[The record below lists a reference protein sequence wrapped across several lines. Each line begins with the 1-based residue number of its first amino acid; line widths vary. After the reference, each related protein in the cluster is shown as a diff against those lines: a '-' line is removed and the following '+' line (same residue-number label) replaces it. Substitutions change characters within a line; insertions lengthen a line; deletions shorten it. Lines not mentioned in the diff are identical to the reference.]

1 MHPDLA
7 DLLSLRDGSDAQG
20 PVAQHVA
27 GCAVCRA
34 EVERLERL
42 QSSMRAAPDIA
53 GADRWPEIAALVTRP
68 RTARSWPQPTWRFA
82 GTLAAIMAIA
92 VALALF
98 DGSTRQV
105 AVTGAAVNS
114 SAAVAADSNKDSVA
128 TLMQESKR
136 LEALLAALPE
146 ESRVARAA
154 TVMTAAGLED
164 RIEWIDLAIGAGA
177 ASNTDASAVAPLW
190 QQRVDL
196 LSSLVA
202 VRYAQARTASL

>member
-7 DLLSLRDGSDAQG
+7 DLLSLRDGPDTQG

-27 GCAVCRA
+27 ACAVCRA
-34 EVERLERL
+34 QVERLERL
-42 QSSMRAAPDIA
+42 RSSMRAAPDIA
-53 GADRWPEIAALVTRP
+53 GEDRWPEIAALVTGP
-68 RTARSWPQPTWRFA
+68 RTARPWPQPTWRLA
-82 GTLAAIMAIA
+82 GTVAAIMAIA
-92 VALALF
+92 VALTLF

-105 AVTGAAVNS
+105 AVTGASVDSN
-114 SAAVAADSNKDSVA
+114 AAAAADPDKDSVA
-128 TLMQESKR
+128 TLMRESKR
-136 LEALLAALPE
+136 LEALLDSIPE

-164 RIEWIDLAIGAGA
+164 RIAWIDVAIGAGE
-177 ASNTDASAVAPLW
+177 ASNRDAAAVAPLW

-196 LSSLVA
+196 LNSLVA

>member
-1 MHPDLA
+1 
-7 DLLSLRDGSDAQG
+7 
-20 PVAQHVA
+20 
-27 GCAVCRA
+27 
-34 EVERLERL
+34 
-42 QSSMRAAPDIA
+42 MRAAPDIA

-68 RTARSWPQPTWRFA
+68 RTAHPWPQPTWRFA

-105 AVTGAAVNS
+105 AVTGAAV
-114 SAAVAADSNKDSVA
+114 AADRNKDSVA
-128 TLMQESKR
+128 ALMQESKR